1 MDEKRFV
8 VVLAL
13 PMDIDDTWIMVK
25 NKSRGWEF
33 PGGQLEKGELPEE
46 AALRE
51 LYEETGILGTA
62 KSVEEDLILGGY
74 VVLVRVE
81 REVSPDPWISSD
93 DSIEEVGG
101 VFKFLSPLH
110 GVERKYSQLSIMI
123 GGLQEVLSPE
133 FHGFSSLS
141 LTSIWFVNCLACVKY
156 QSKIVPLC
164 TRDVD

>member
-62 KSVEEDLILGGY
+62 KSVEEDLIDGGY

-93 DSIEEVGG
+93 DSIVEVGWC
-101 VFKFLSPLH
+101 
-110 GVERKYSQLSIMI
+110 
-123 GGLQEVLSPE
+123 LQIPE
-133 FHGFSSLS
+133 SSAWGSEEIQSVIDHDWSASRS
-141 LTSIWFVNCLACVKY
+141 LES
-156 QSKIVPLC
+156 
-164 TRDVD
+164 

>member
-1 MDEKRFV
+1 MDNRKFV

-13 PMDIDDTWIMVK
+13 PQHTDDSWIMVK
-25 NKSRGWEF
+25 NKIRGWEF

-51 LYEETGILGTA
+51 LYEETGILGIA

-93 DSIEEVGG
+93 DSIEEVGWC
-101 VFKFLSPLH
+101 
-110 GVERKYSQLSIMI
+110 
-123 GGLQEVLSPE
+123 LQIPESSAWGREEVQSVID
-133 FHGFSSLS
+133 HDWRASRSLES
-141 LTSIWFVNCLACVKY
+141 
-156 QSKIVPLC
+156 
-164 TRDVD
+164 

>member
-1 MDEKRFV
+1 MDEKTFV

-13 PMDIDDTWIMVK
+13 PMDIDDAWIMVK
-25 NKSRGWEF
+25 TKSRGWEF

-62 KSVEEDLILGGY
+62 KAVEGDLILGGY

-93 DSIEEVGG
+93 DSIEEVGWC
-101 VFKFLSPLH
+101 
-110 GVERKYSQLSIMI
+110 
-123 GGLQEVLSPE
+123 LQIPE
-133 FHGFSSLS
+133 SSAWVREEIQSVIDHDWRASRS
-141 LTSIWFVNCLACVKY
+141 LES
-156 QSKIVPLC
+156 
-164 TRDVD
+164 

>member
-1 MDEKRFV
+1 MDEKTFV

-33 PGGQLEKGELPEE
+33 PGGKLETGELPEE

-62 KSVEEDLILGGY
+62 KAVEGDLILGGY

-93 DSIEEVGG
+93 DSIEEVGWC
-101 VFKFLSPLH
+101 
-110 GVERKYSQLSIMI
+110 
-123 GGLQEVLSPE
+123 LQIPE
-133 FHGFSSLS
+133 SSAWVREEIQSVIDHDWRASRS
-141 LTSIWFVNCLACVKY
+141 LES
-156 QSKIVPLC
+156 
-164 TRDVD
+164 

>member
-1 MDEKRFV
+1 MDEKTFV

-33 PGGQLEKGELPEE
+33 PGGKLETGELPEE

-62 KSVEEDLILGGY
+62 KAVEGDLILGGY

-93 DSIEEVGG
+93 DSIEEVGWC
-101 VFKFLSPLH
+101 
-110 GVERKYSQLSIMI
+110 
-123 GGLQEVLSPE
+123 LQIPE
-133 FHGFSSLS
+133 SSAWGREEIQSVIDHDWRASRS
-141 LTSIWFVNCLACVKY
+141 LES
-156 QSKIVPLC
+156 
-164 TRDVD
+164 

>member
-1 MDEKRFV
+1 M
-8 VVLAL
+8 VLAL

-81 REVSPDPWISSD
+81 REVSPEPWISPD
-93 DSIEEVGG
+93 DSIEEVGWC
-101 VFKFLSPLH
+101 
-110 GVERKYSQLSIMI
+110 
-123 GGLQEVLSPE
+123 LQIPESSAWSREEVQSVID
-133 FHGFSSLS
+133 HDWRASSSLES
-141 LTSIWFVNCLACVKY
+141 
-156 QSKIVPLC
+156 
-164 TRDVD
+164 